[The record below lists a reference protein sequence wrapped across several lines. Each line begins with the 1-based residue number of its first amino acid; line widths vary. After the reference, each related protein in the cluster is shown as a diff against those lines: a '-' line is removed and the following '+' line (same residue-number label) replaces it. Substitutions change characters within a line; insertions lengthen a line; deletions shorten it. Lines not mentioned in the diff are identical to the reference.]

1 MVDRGI
7 AVLIALDE
15 EHALGVAADHSVTV
29 VTSSLPVTL
38 RGSASDLEAIYG
50 REVHVIADLSDI
62 AADSGSYTVPARI
75 EVSGYDVGAV
85 GTYEVTVHI
94 S

>member
-1 MVDRGI
+1 MRAGYMP
-7 AVLIALDE
+7 AV
-15 EHALGVAADHSVTV
+15 GVAEFRDDMPEPQIAKADDVKIKI
-29 VTSSLPVTL
+29 
-38 RGSASDLEAIYG
+38 RNCGIYG
-50 REVHVIADLSDI
+50 SEVHVIADLSDI

>member
-1 MVDRGI
+1 MASRSL
-7 AVLIALDE
+7 AE
-15 EHALGVAADHSVTV
+15 PRSVT
-29 VTSSLPVTL
+29 
-38 RGSASDLEAIYG
+38 GSD
-50 REVHVIADLSDI
+50 EVHVIADLSDI

>member
-1 MVDRGI
+1 MHFSYENFSG
-7 AVLIALDE
+7 
-15 EHALGVAADHSVTV
+15 DHTVTV

-38 RGSASDLEAIYG
+38 RGASQATLRAIYG
-50 REVHVIADLSDI
+50 SAVHVIADLSSLPT
-62 AADSGSYTVPARI
+62 AGSYTVPARI